1 VPTLDSQVL
10 SAFLKRI
17 EESGQVE
24 RSLVQGLSEVLNR
37 EKLPKAEDLV
47 RLYSASSQS
56 SIA

>member
-1 VPTLDSQVL
+1 LPTVDSQVL

-24 RSLVQGLSEVLNR
+24 PSIVQGLNEALRR

-47 RLYSASSQS
+47 QLYAAGNGGSVA
-56 SIA
+56 